1 MVDTCRAIVAV
12 ATPRRVR
19 RRPPVAHTAHTPAD
33 LKFSEDQVTPMATME
48 LYELPGCPYCAKV
61 KTKLD
66 DLDLEYTSHEVPRSH
81 SERTEVEAVSGQT
94 GVPVLVDPDHD
105 VDGMPESD
113 DIVAY
118 LDETYGSGAT
128 N

>member
-1 MVDTCRAIVAV
+1 MSS
-12 ATPRRVR
+12 
-19 RRPPVAHTAHTPAD
+19 
-33 LKFSEDQVTPMATME
+33 LE

-66 DLDLEYTSHEVPRSH
+66 ELGLEYVSHEVPRSH
-81 SERTEVEAVSGQT
+81 SERTEVNEVSGQT

-105 VDGMPESD
+105 VEGMAESD

-118 LDETYGSGAT
+118 LEETYGAGAE